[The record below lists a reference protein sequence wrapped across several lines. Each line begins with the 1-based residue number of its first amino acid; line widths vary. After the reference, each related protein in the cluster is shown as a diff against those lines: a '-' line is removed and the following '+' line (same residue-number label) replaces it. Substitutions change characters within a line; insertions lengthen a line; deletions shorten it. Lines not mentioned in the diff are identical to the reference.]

1 MSNSLENDPTK
12 LQVSNRTEKLSNLI
26 GIWNWSNMREKGVY
40 ELRTTSLS
48 LGITI
53 VSNPSIE
60 CWCTDRSEL
69 YELVKPVTEE

>member
-60 CWCTDRSEL
+60 C
-69 YELVKPVTEE
+69 